1 MPEEVDPSFESAVG
15 QLEAI
20 VEALE
25 RGEPELTSALA
36 KYEAGVRL
44 LTQCYGLLERAER
57 SVAFLTG
64 VDELGE
70 PNTSPFD
77 ASATVV
83 RESQRSSGT
92 GCRRRSAGRADRPEA
107 HTHATDETG
116 DGPAGR
122 SAGAAVLTDASADP
136 CAAERDEPRSV
147 RTHSP

>member
-57 SVAFLTG
+57 SVALLTG

-70 PNTSPFD
+70 PSTSPFD

-83 RESQRSSGT
+83 GETPRPGGLAVGAGQPAAPIVPKPTRT
-92 GCRRRSAGRADRPEA
+92 RRARP
-107 HTHATDETG
+107 
-116 DGPAGR
+116 
-122 SAGAAVLTDASADP
+122 AVDP
-136 CAAERDEPRSV
+136 QDDPLEP
-147 RTHSP
+147 PF